1 MFRLLRGL
9 LGLALM
15 AAVVYG
21 ALYVPFGQRTLWEHI
36 KAIASSS
43 EGKKLAEGVKTKAG
57 EVLDKARDK
66 TSEKGKTAAP
76 KVGVGTADGFTRNE
90 RAELRRLIR
99 ERLAKKAAKTKVEA
113 KRRTTASN
121 TPEVDPD

>member
-9 LGLALM
+9 LGLALTG
-15 AAVVYG
+15 ALVYG

-66 TSEKGKTAAP
+66 TSGDKTSDKGKTAAP
-76 KVGVGTADGFTRNE
+76 KVGVGTADGFTRKE
-90 RAELRRLIR
+90 RDELRRLIR
-99 ERLAKKAAKTKVEA
+99 ERLAKKAKKKTLA
-113 KRRTTASN
+113 KRK